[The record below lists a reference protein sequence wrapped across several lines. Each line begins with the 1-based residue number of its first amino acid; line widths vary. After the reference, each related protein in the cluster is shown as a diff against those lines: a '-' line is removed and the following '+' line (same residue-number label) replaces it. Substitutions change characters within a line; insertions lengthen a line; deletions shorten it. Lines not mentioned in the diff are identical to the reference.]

1 MKKSIFIILSLIG
14 FNTQAQVRFGVF
26 DYTSFYS
33 SRIDELGSS
42 IKSSEGVEMEL
53 LSKRPFPHYAFTGN
67 LIQAKFISCPENP
80 ARVGEIVMMDWD
92 QQKLKI
98 EDFGFIKAGIKEG
111 SKYAILNMDEYA
123 KVAANVG
130 DYDNYKQIWNGYAD
144 VYIDPTSLNEYL
156 PGWIFVAAKVTS
168 LPDKEW
174 ECGYMKTSDLNLEG
188 ITLTPSQNS
197 YPVYKNDQ
205 RIQVSLMNS
214 PANNV
219 DLNDVKWME
228 MLGTASSIGVLKLDF
243 YKQVTA
249 ACTIMSKD
257 LYMAS
262 DGSVYVK
269 LDISTQQ
276 DLDGKSIA
284 YVDITEV
291 ENYEFYF
298 DLGNLQVKE
307 NLQQPK

>member
-33 SRIDELGSS
+33 SRIVELGSS

-111 SKYAILNMDEYA
+111 RKYAILNMDEYA

-156 PGWIFVAAKVTS
+156 PDWIFVAAKVTS

-188 ITLTPSQNS
+188 ITLTPSQNT
-197 YPVYKNDQ
+197 YPVYTNDQ

-228 MLGTASSIGVLKLDF
+228 MLGTATSIGVLKLDF

>member
-1 MKKSIFIILSLIG
+1 MKKIIFILLSLIG
-14 FNTQAQVRFGVF
+14 LNTQAQVRFGVF

-33 SRIDELGSS
+33 NRILELGSS
-42 IKSSEGVEMEL
+42 VKSSEGVEMEL

-67 LIQAKFISCPENP
+67 IIQAKFIACPENP

-123 KVAANVG
+123 KAAASIG
-130 DYDNYKQIWNGYAD
+130 DYDKYKQIWNGYAD
-144 VYIDPTSLNEYL
+144 VYIDPSSLNEYL
-156 PGWIFVAAKVTS
+156 PGWLFVATKVTS
-168 LPDKEW
+168 LPDKQW
-174 ECGYMKTSDLNLEG
+174 ECGYMKASDLNLDG
-188 ITLTPSQNS
+188 ITITPSQNT
-197 YPVYKNDQ
+197 YPIYSNDQ
-205 RIQVSLMNS
+205 RITVSLLSS

-228 MLGTASSIGVLKLDF
+228 MLGSATSIGVLKLDY
-243 YKQVTA
+243 YKEVTA
-249 ACTIMSKD
+249 HCTIMSKY

-291 ENYEFYF
+291 EDYEYFF
-298 DLGNLQVKE
+298 DLDNLTVKD
-307 NLQQPK
+307 NLIQKK